1 MTSGSTATA
10 RTAGR
15 GWFLAGYVGVAGF
28 LALEALTRQR
38 GTAASLE
45 ASDDD
50 RGTTRAILAA
60 YAVAGLA
67 APGLRRLPLPPLPRS
82 VGPTGLA
89 LEGIGLAVRAWSMLT
104 LGRSY
109 TRTLRV
115 QDEHAVIDTGPY
127 HLVRHP
133 GYLGSLMIWTGFA
146 LSSRSVP
153 VAAVTGALLGGAY
166 RRRIAAEEQLLLREL
181 PGYAAYRDRTNR
193 IVPFLW

>member
-115 QDEHAVIDTGPY
+115 QDEHAVIDTALITSYGT
-127 HLVRHP
+127 P
-133 GYLGSLMIWTGFA
+133 GTW
-146 LSSRSVP
+146 
-153 VAAVTGALLGGAY
+153 
-166 RRRIAAEEQLLLREL
+166 
-181 PGYAAYRDRTNR
+181 DR
-193 IVPFLW
+193 